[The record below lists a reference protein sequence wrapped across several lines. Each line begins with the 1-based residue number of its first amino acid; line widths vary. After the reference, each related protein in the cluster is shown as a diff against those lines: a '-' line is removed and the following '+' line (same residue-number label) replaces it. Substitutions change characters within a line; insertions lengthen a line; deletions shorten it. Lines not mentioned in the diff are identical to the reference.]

1 MQRLKSGDIVSNG
14 CPLCKTK
21 ALSSEKIANP
31 CPFFAPRLSLQVS
44 EQNRELLPMPAVRPM
59 RLRPLLNLSLML
71 SLSASPLFVPLS
83 YAEDSA
89 ARRSYQVPAGSLSAA
104 LTRFAGLAGVN
115 LSVDPALVSGR
126 SSTGLSGEYGVEE
139 GFAQLLTGSGLQL
152 QPMGARAYRLMPVP
166 ESGSLQLAPT
176 SILGTTDLTD
186 GDTYAGGQV
195 ARRGSQG
202 LLGSRDF
209 METPFS
215 MTTYTAEA
223 VKNQQARTLGDLIAS
238 DPSVRATN
246 PAGGR
251 YEQFTIRGFSL
262 FNSDVA
268 YNGLYG
274 VLPTYTIDMEM
285 AERVDI
291 IKGPSQLINGIS
303 PRGSVGGGINV
314 VPKRAT
320 DKDITSLT
328 GTWASG
334 SQAGGA
340 VDVGRRFGEDNKF
353 GIRFNGVKQS
363 GDTEWDHQSVDR
375 EMAVL
380 GLDFR
385 GERLR
390 LSTDIGHTERD
401 TDAPQERVQ
410 VGANARVPSAND
422 VRRNY
427 AQPWSKARTDDTFG
441 TVNGEFDLSDSVML
455 YGGVGARKSNH
466 DFLRHAVSVTN
477 NAGDFSVLPR
487 DFTRDE
493 NVRTATAG
501 VRSWLHTGPVSHE
514 INLAASYFYMDFENG
529 GARYAAAPSNL
540 YNPVETPTPSRP
552 TRLDSKVYTENRFS
566 GVALSDT
573 LGFFDER
580 LLLTLGA
587 RWQRVKVD
595 DWTDNVK
602 GTTAYDEEKVS
613 PSGGI
618 LFKATDKLSLYA
630 NYMEGLSQGK
640 IAPSTSINE
649 DEIFPP
655 FVSRQVEVG
664 AKYDAGAFA
673 VTAAVFRIKQPA
685 YETNAT
691 TRVFGPN
698 GKRQNDGV
706 ELSVFGEPLKGVR
719 LLGGVMY
726 IDSELTHT
734 TNGTFDGN
742 RAPATPKYNVNLGA
756 EWDVPTVEGLTLTS
770 RGIYSS
776 SQYLDQ
782 SNVKEIDAW
791 TRLDVGA
798 RYAFKVDDKH
808 ITLRANVENVA
819 DKRYWSS
826 AGASDDSEP
835 GLTLSTPRTYLLS
848 ATVDF

>member
-1 MQRLKSGDIVSNG
+1 MSSVS
-14 CPLCKTK
+14 PH
-21 ALSSEKIANP
+21 
-31 CPFFAPRLSLQVS
+31 
-44 EQNRELLPMPAVRPM
+44 
-59 RLRPLLNLSLML
+59 RLRPLLHFSLL
-71 SLSASPLFVPLS
+71 LTLNSSPLFIS
-83 YAEDSA
+83 TSWADTA
-89 ARRSYQVPAGSLSAA
+89 NRRAYGVPAGTLSAA
-104 LTRFAGLAGVN
+104 LTRFAGQAGVN
-115 LSVDPALVSGR
+115 LSVDPALVNGR
-126 SSTGLSGEYGVEE
+126 NSAGLSGDFAVEE
-139 GFAQLLTGSGLQL
+139 GFTRLLHGTGLQL
-152 QPMGARAYRLMPVP
+152 VSVGDQAYTLIPAVQ
-166 ESGSLQLAPT
+166 SKSLQLAPT
-176 SILGTTDLTD
+176 SIVGDVGSTD
-186 GDTYAGGQV
+186 GQEYAGGQV
-195 ARRGSQG
+195 ARKGSQG
-202 LLGSRDF
+202 MLGSRDF

-215 MTTYTAEA
+215 MTTYTQEA

-238 DPSVRATN
+238 DPSVRSTN

-251 YEQFTIRGFSL
+251 YEQFTIRGLSL
-262 FNSDVA
+262 FNSDVS

-274 VLPTYTIDMEM
+274 ILPTYTIDMEM

-291 IKGPSQLINGIS
+291 LKGPSQMINGIS

-320 DKDITSLT
+320 DKPITEFT
-328 GTWASG
+328 TRYASKG
-334 SQAGGA
+334 QVGGA
-340 VDVGRRFGEDNKF
+340 VDVARRFGEDDRF

-410 VGANARVPSAND
+410 VGANAKVPNASD
-422 VRRNY
+422 VRDNY
-427 AQPWSKARTDDTFG
+427 AQAWSKARTRDTFG
-441 TVNGEFDLSDSVML
+441 AVNAEYDVNDSVML

-466 DFLRHAVSVTN
+466 EFLRHAVSVTN
-477 NAGDFSVLPR
+477 NAGDFSVQPR

-493 NVRTATAG
+493 NVRTANAG
-501 VRSWLHTGPVSHE
+501 VRNWFHTGPVSHE
-514 INLAASYFYMDFENG
+514 VNLAASYFYMDFENG
-529 GARYAAAPSNL
+529 GARYASSPSNL
-540 YNPVETPTPSRP
+540 YDPVETPTPVNP
-552 TRLDSKVYTENRFS
+552 TRSDAKVYTENRFS
-566 GVALSDT
+566 GLALTDT
-573 LGFFDER
+573 LGFFDDR

-602 GTTAYDEEKVS
+602 GDTAYDEERVS

-618 LFKATDKLSLYA
+618 LYKVTDDFSVYA

-664 AKYDAGAFA
+664 AKYDLGSYSF
-673 VTAAVFRIKQPA
+673 TASVFRIKQPA

-691 TRVFGPN
+691 SRVFGPN

-706 ELSVFGEPLKGVR
+706 ELTMFGEPLKGFR

-734 TNGTFDGN
+734 VNGQFDGN
-742 RAPATPKYNVNLGA
+742 RAPATPEYNVNLSA
-756 EWDVPTVEGLTLTS
+756 EWDVPQVKGLTLTG
-770 RGIYSS
+770 RGIYTS

-782 SNVKEIDAW
+782 ANNKSIDSSE
-791 TRLDVGA
+791 RFDVGA
-798 RYAFKVDDKH
+798 RYAFKVDQKD
-808 ITLRANVENVA
+808 ITLRANVENVM
-819 DKRYWSS
+819 DKRYWAS

-835 GLTLSTPRTYLLS
+835 GLTLATPRTYLLS
-848 ATVDF
+848 ATIGF

>member
-1 MQRLKSGDIVSNG
+1 MSAVS
-14 CPLCKTK
+14 
-21 ALSSEKIANP
+21 SY
-31 CPFFAPRLSLQVS
+31 
-44 EQNRELLPMPAVRPM
+44 
-59 RLRPLLNLSLML
+59 RLRPLLHFSLLLTLS
-71 SLSASPLFVPLS
+71 SSPLFIS
-83 YAEDSA
+83 TSWAETSG
-89 ARRSYQVPAGSLSAA
+89 RRAYEVPAGSLSAA
-104 LTRFAGLAGVN
+104 LTRFAGQAGVN
-115 LSVDPALVSGR
+115 LSVDPALVNGR
-126 SSTGLSGEYGVEE
+126 NSSGLSGEFAVEE
-139 GFAQLLTGSGLQL
+139 GFARLLQGSGLQL
-152 QPMGARAYRLMPVP
+152 MPVGEQAYTLIPAP
-166 ESGSLQLAPT
+166 ESASAGLQLAPT
-176 SILGTTDLTD
+176 SIVGDSGATD
-186 GDTYAGGQV
+186 GQEYAGGQV
-195 ARRGSQG
+195 ARKGSQG
-202 LLGSRDF
+202 MLGSRDF

-215 MTTYTAEA
+215 MTTYTKDA

-262 FNSDVA
+262 FNSDVS

-274 VLPTYTIDMEM
+274 ILPTYTIDMEM

-291 IKGPSQLINGIS
+291 LKGPSQLINGIS

-320 DKDITSLT
+320 DKPITELT
-328 GTWASG
+328 TSYASKG
-334 SQAGGA
+334 QVGAA
-340 VDVGRRFGEDNKF
+340 VDVARRFGEDDKF

-375 EMAVL
+375 DMAVL

-385 GERLR
+385 GDRLR

-410 VGANARVPSAND
+410 VGANAKVPNAND
-422 VRRNY
+422 VRDNY
-427 AQPWSKARTDDTFG
+427 AQSWSKARTKDTFG
-441 TVNGEFDLSDSVML
+441 AVNAEYDLSDSVML

-477 NAGDFSVLPR
+477 DAGDFSVQPR

-501 VRSWLHTGPVSHE
+501 ARSWFNTGPVSHE
-514 INLAASYFYMDFENG
+514 VNLAASYFYMDFENG

-540 YNPVETPTPSRP
+540 YNPVDTPTPSNP
-552 TRLDSKVYTENRFS
+552 TRADSKVYTENRFS
-566 GVALSDT
+566 GVALTDT
-573 LGFFDER
+573 LGFFEDR

-595 DWTDNVK
+595 DWTDDVK
-602 GTTAYDEEKVS
+602 GDTAYDEEKVS

-618 LFKATDKLSLYA
+618 LYKVTDDFSVYA

-640 IAPSTSINE
+640 IAPSTSVNE
-649 DEIFPP
+649 DQIFPP

-664 AKYDAGAFA
+664 AKYDLGSFAF
-673 VTAAVFRIKQPA
+673 TASVFRIKQPA
-685 YETNAT
+685 YETNT
-691 TRVFGPN
+691 TSRVFGPN
-698 GKRQNDGV
+698 GKRRNDGV
-706 ELSVFGEPLKGVR
+706 ELTMFGEPMEGFR

-726 IDSELTHT
+726 IDSELTNT
-734 TNGTFDGN
+734 VNGTFDGN

-756 EWDVPTVEGLTLTS
+756 EWDVPGVNGLTLTG
-770 RGIYSS
+770 RGIYTG

-782 SNVKEIDAW
+782 ANSKSIDSSE
-791 TRLDVGA
+791 RFDVGA
-798 RYAFKVDDKH
+798 RYAFKVDQKD
-808 ITLRANVENVA
+808 ITLRANVENVMN
-819 DKRYWSS
+819 KYYWSS

-848 ATVDF
+848 ATIGF

>member
-1 MQRLKSGDIVSNG
+1 
-14 CPLCKTK
+14 
-21 ALSSEKIANP
+21 
-31 CPFFAPRLSLQVS
+31 
-44 EQNRELLPMPAVRPM
+44 MPVV
-59 RLRPLLNLSLML
+59 RPLLNLSLLL
-71 SLSASPLFVPLS
+71 SLSAGPLFATVS
-83 YAEDSA
+83 YADD

-126 SSTGLSGEYGVEE
+126 SSSGLAGEYGVEE
-139 GFAQLLTGSGLQL
+139 GFARLLQGSGLQL
-152 QPMGARAYRLMPVP
+152 QAMGEHAYRLIPAP
-166 ESGSLQLAPT
+166 DGSTLELAPT
-176 SILGTTDLTD
+176 SILGTTGLYD

-195 ARRGSQG
+195 ARRGAQG
-202 LLGSRDF
+202 TLGTRDF

-215 MTTYTAEA
+215 ITTYTADA
-223 VKNQQARTLGDLIAS
+223 VKNQQARTLGELIAS

-262 FNSDVA
+262 FNSDVS

-285 AERVDI
+285 ADRVDI
-291 IKGPSQLINGIS
+291 FKGPTQLINGIS

-320 DKDITSLT
+320 DKDITSFT
-328 GTWASG
+328 GTWASE

-340 VDVGRRFGEDNKF
+340 VDVGRRFGEDNQF
-353 GIRFNGVKQS
+353 GIRFNGVKQA
-363 GDTEWDHQSVDR
+363 GNTAWDHQSVDR

-410 VGANARVPSAND
+410 VAAAAPVPKASD

-427 AQPWSKARTDDTFG
+427 AQGWSKARTNDTFG
-441 TVNGEFDLSDSVML
+441 TFNGEYDLSDNVML
-455 YGGVGARKSNH
+455 YGGVGARKSSH

-477 NAGDFSVLPR
+477 AAGDFKVQPR

-493 NVRTATAG
+493 NVRTYTAG
-501 VRSWLHTGPVSHE
+501 VRNWFHTGPVSHE
-514 INLAASYFYMDFENG
+514 VNLAASYFYMDFTNG
-529 GARYAAAPSNL
+529 GARYGESSSNL
-540 YNPVETPTPSRP
+540 YNPVQTSAPSIA
-552 TRLDSKVYTENRFS
+552 TRQDAKVYTENKFS

-573 LGFFDER
+573 LGFFDDR

-595 DWTDNVK
+595 DWSNGIK
-602 GTTAYDEEKVS
+602 GKTAYDEEKLS
-613 PSGGI
+613 PSGGL
-618 LFKATDKLSLYA
+618 LFKATDRLSLYA

-640 IAPSTSINE
+640 IAPTTSSNS

-655 FVSRQVEVG
+655 FISRQVEVG

-691 TRVFGPN
+691 TKLFGPN
-698 GKRQNDGV
+698 GKRENAGA

-726 IDSELTHT
+726 IDSKLKDT
-734 TNGTFDGN
+734 TNGTWDGN

-756 EWDVPTVEGLTLTS
+756 EWDVPGLEGVTLTS
-770 RGIYSS
+770 RGIHSS

-791 TRLDVGA
+791 NRIDVGA

-808 ITLRANVENVA
+808 VTLRANVENVA

-835 GLTLSTPRTYLLS
+835 GLTLATPRTYLLS

>member
-1 MQRLKSGDIVSNG
+1 
-14 CPLCKTK
+14 
-21 ALSSEKIANP
+21 
-31 CPFFAPRLSLQVS
+31 
-44 EQNRELLPMPAVRPM
+44 MPAVLPFRLRPVSPG
-59 RLRPLLNLSLML
+59 LRPLLHLGFMLTLS
-71 SLSASPLFVPLS
+71 SSPLFIQAS
-83 YAEDSA
+83 WADAA
-89 ARRSYQVPAGSLSAA
+89 ARRSYQVPAGPLSAA

-115 LSVDPALVSGR
+115 LSVDPQLVSGR
-126 SSTGLSGEYGVEE
+126 NSSGLSGEYGVEE
-139 GFAQLLTGSGLQL
+139 GFARLLQGSGLQL
-152 QPMGARAYRLMPVP
+152 QPVGEQAYILTPAP
-166 ESGSLQLAPT
+166 QGGSLQLAPT
-176 SILGTTDLTD
+176 SILGAGGATDSD
-186 GDTYAGGQV
+186 VFAGGQV

-202 LLGSRDF
+202 LLGSKDF

-215 MTTYTAEA
+215 MTTYTSEV

-285 AERVDI
+285 ADRVDI
-291 IKGPSQLINGIS
+291 LKGPTQLINGIS

-320 DKDITSLT
+320 DKPITELT
-328 GTWASG
+328 GSYASD
-334 SQAGGA
+334 SQVGGA

-353 GIRFNGVKQS
+353 GVRLNAVKQS
-363 GDTEWDHQSVDR
+363 GDTRWDHQSVDR

-410 VGANARVPSAND
+410 IGANAKVPDADD
-422 VRRNY
+422 VRHNY
-427 AQPWSKARTDDTFG
+427 AQSWSKARTKDTFG
-441 TVNGEFDLSDSVML
+441 TVNAEYDVNDSIML

-466 DFLRHAVSVTN
+466 DFLRHAVSITN
-477 NAGDFSVLPR
+477 DAGDFSVQPR

-493 NVRTATAG
+493 NVRTTTAG
-501 VRSWLHTGPVSHE
+501 VRSWFHTGPVSHE
-514 INLAASYFYMDFENG
+514 VNLAASYFYMDFENG
-529 GARYAAAPSNL
+529 GARYAASPSNL
-540 YNPVETPTPSRP
+540 YNPRPTPTPSRP
-552 TRLDSKVYTENRFS
+552 TRLDPKVYTENRFS

-573 LGFFDER
+573 LGFFDDR

-595 DWTDNVK
+595 DWSDGVK
-602 GTTAYDEEKVS
+602 GDTAYDEEKVS
-613 PSGGI
+613 PSGGL
-618 LFKATDKLSLYA
+618 LFKATDQLSLYV

-655 FVSRQVEVG
+655 FISRQVEAG

-673 VTAAVFRIKQPA
+673 LTAAVFRIKQPA

-706 ELSVFGEPLKGVR
+706 ELSVFGEPLKGFR

-726 IDSELTHT
+726 IDSELKDT

-756 EWDVPTVEGLTLTS
+756 EWDVPKVQGLTLTA

-782 SNVKEIDAW
+782 ANSKEIDSW
-791 TRLDVGA
+791 ERFDLGA
-798 RYAFKVDDKH
+798 RYAFKLDDKD
-808 ITLRANVENVA
+808 ITLRANVENVL

-835 GLTLSTPRTYLLS
+835 GLTLATPRTLLLS
-848 ATVDF
+848 ATVGF

>member
-1 MQRLKSGDIVSNG
+1 MSAVA
-14 CPLCKTK
+14 PLRFRP
-21 ALSSEKIANP
+21 ALAGW
-31 CPFFAPRLSLQVS
+31 
-44 EQNRELLPMPAVRPM
+44 
-59 RLRPLLNLSLML
+59 RPLLNLSLML
-71 SLSASPLFVPLS
+71 SLSTSPFFISSSL
-83 YAEDSA
+83 AEEA
-89 ARRSYQVPAGSLSAA
+89 ARRSYQVPAGNLGTA

-126 SSTGLSGEYGVEE
+126 DSAGLSGEFGVEE
-139 GFAQLLTGSGLQL
+139 GFARLLRGSGLQL
-152 QPMGARAYRLMPVP
+152 QAVGEQAYILTPAP
-166 ESGSLQLAPT
+166 EGGSLQLAPT
-176 SILGTTDLTD
+176 SILGATASEDSPA
-186 GDTYAGGQV
+186 YAGGQV

-215 MTTYTAEA
+215 MTTYTSAA

-291 IKGPSQLINGIS
+291 LKGPSQLINGIS

-320 DKDITSLT
+320 DRPITSFT
-328 GTWASG
+328 GNYASNN
-334 SQAGGA
+334 QLGGA
-340 VDVGRRFGEDNKF
+340 VDVGRRFGEDNQF
-353 GIRFNGVKQS
+353 GIRFNGVKQA

-410 VGANARVPSAND
+410 IGANAQVPHASD
-422 VRRNY
+422 VRHNY
-427 AQPWSKARTDDTFG
+427 AQAWSKARTVDTFG
-441 TVNGEFDLSDSVML
+441 TVNAEYDVNDSVML

-477 NAGDFSVLPR
+477 DAGDFTVSPR

-493 NVRTATAG
+493 NVQTANAG
-501 VRSWLHTGPVSHE
+501 VRNWFHTGPVSHE
-514 INLAASYFYMDFENG
+514 VNLAASYFYMDFTNG
-529 GARYAAAPSNL
+529 GARYANGRSNLYDPVETSAPSN
-540 YNPVETPTPSRP
+540 P
-552 TRLDSKVYTENRFS
+552 TRQDPKVYTENHFS
-566 GVALSDT
+566 GLALSDT
-573 LGFFDER
+573 LGLFDDR

-587 RWQRVKVD
+587 RWQRVEVD
-595 DWTDNVK
+595 DWSDGVK
-602 GTTAYDEEKVS
+602 GPTAYDEEKVS

-618 LFKATDKLSLYA
+618 LFKATDRLSLYA

-640 IAPSTSINE
+640 IAPSTSVNE

-664 AKYDAGAFA
+664 AKYDAGALA

-685 YETNAT
+685 YATDAT

-698 GKRQNDGV
+698 GKRENTGV
-706 ELSVFGEPLKGVR
+706 ELNVFGEPVKGTR

-726 IDSELTHT
+726 IDSKLTNT
-734 TNGTFDGN
+734 TGGTFDGN
-742 RAPATPKYNVNLGA
+742 RAPATPEYNVNLGA
-756 EWDVPTVEGLTLTS
+756 EWDVPTIQGLTLTT

-782 SNVKEIDAW
+782 SNTKQIDSW
-791 TRLDVGA
+791 ERFDVGA
-798 RYAFKVDDKH
+798 RYGFKVDEKN
-808 ITLRANVENVA
+808 ITLRANIENVA

>member
-1 MQRLKSGDIVSNG
+1 MSAVS
-14 CPLCKTK
+14 PH
-21 ALSSEKIANP
+21 
-31 CPFFAPRLSLQVS
+31 
-44 EQNRELLPMPAVRPM
+44 
-59 RLRPLLNLSLML
+59 RLRPLLHFGFLLTLS
-71 SLSASPLFVPLS
+71 SSPMFIS
-83 YAEDSA
+83 TSWADTTQ
-89 ARRSYQVPAGSLSAA
+89 RRSYEVPAGSLGAA
-104 LTRFAGLAGVN
+104 LTRFAGLAGIN

-126 SSTGLSGEYGVEE
+126 SSAGLSGQYGVEE
-139 GFAQLLTGSGLQL
+139 GFTRLLQGSGLQL
-152 QPMGARAYRLMPVP
+152 LPVGEQAYTLTPVP
-166 ESGSLQLAPT
+166 DGSSLQLAPT
-176 SILGTTDLTD
+176 SIIGANDSTD
-186 GDTYAGGQV
+186 GQAYAGGQV
-195 ARRGSQG
+195 ARKGSQG
-202 LLGSRDF
+202 LLGARDF

-215 MTTYTAEA
+215 MTTYTSEA

-262 FNSDVA
+262 FNSDVS

-274 VLPTYTIDMEM
+274 ILPTYTIDMEM

-291 IKGPSQLINGIS
+291 LKGPSQLINGIS

-320 DKDITSLT
+320 DKPITEFTSSY
-328 GTWASG
+328 ASNN
-334 SQAGGA
+334 QVGGA
-340 VDVGRRFGEDNKF
+340 VDIGRRFGDEDKF

-375 EMAVL
+375 QMAVL

-390 LSTDIGHTERD
+390 LSTDVGHTERD

-410 VGANARVPSAND
+410 IGANAKVPNAND
-422 VRRNY
+422 VRDNY
-427 AQPWSKARTDDTFG
+427 AEGWSRARTKDTFG
-441 TVNGEFDLSDSVML
+441 AINGEYDVSDSVMV

-466 DFLRHAVSVTN
+466 DFLRHAVPVTN
-477 NAGDFSVLPR
+477 DKGDFSVQPR

-493 NVRTATAG
+493 NVRTGTAG
-501 VRSWLHTGPVSHE
+501 VRNWFHTGPVSHE
-514 INLAASYFYMDFENG
+514 VNLAASYFYMDFENG
-529 GARYAAAPSNL
+529 GARYAAANSNL
-540 YNPVETPTPSRP
+540 FNPVQTPTPSRP
-552 TRLDSKVYTENRFS
+552 TRYDSKVYTENRFS

-573 LGFFDER
+573 LGFFDDR
-580 LLLTLGA
+580 VLLTLGA

-595 DWTDNVK
+595 DWTDGVK
-602 GTTAYDEEKVS
+602 GDTAYDEDKVS
-613 PSGGI
+613 PSGGL
-618 LFKATDKLSLYA
+618 LFKATDKLSLYV

-655 FVSRQVEVG
+655 FISRQVEAG
-664 AKYDAGAFA
+664 AKYDLGAFA
-673 VTAAVFRIKQPA
+673 LTASVFRIKQPA

-691 TRVFGPN
+691 SRTFGPN
-698 GKRQNDGV
+698 GKRQNNGA
-706 ELSVFGEPLKGVR
+706 ELSVFGEPLKGFR

-726 IDSELTHT
+726 IDSELTNT

-756 EWDVPTVEGLTLTS
+756 EYDVPPIKGLTLTG

-776 SQYLDQ
+776 AQYLDQ
-782 SNVKEIDAW
+782 ANSKEIDAW
-791 TRLDVGA
+791 ERFDVGA
-798 RYAFKVDDKH
+798 RYAFKVDDKA
-808 ITLRANVENVA
+808 ITLRANIENVL

-835 GLTLSTPRTYLLS
+835 GLTLATPRTYILS
-848 ATVDF
+848 ATIGF

>member
-1 MQRLKSGDIVSNG
+1 MPV
-14 CPLCKTK
+14 
-21 ALSSEKIANP
+21 
-31 CPFFAPRLSLQVS
+31 V
-44 EQNRELLPMPAVRPM
+44 LPY
-59 RLRPLLNLSLML
+59 RLRPVSPGLLQLGLILTLS
-71 SLSASPLFVPLS
+71 SSPLFIQASL
-83 YAEDSA
+83 ADDA
-89 ARRSYQVPAGSLSAA
+89 ARRSYQVPAGPLSAA

-115 LSVDPALVSGR
+115 LSVDPQLVSGR
-126 SSTGLSGEYGVEE
+126 NSGGLSGEYGVEE
-139 GFAQLLTGSGLQL
+139 GFARLLQGSGLQL
-152 QPMGARAYRLMPVP
+152 QPVGDQAYILTLAPQG
-166 ESGSLQLAPT
+166 GSLQLAPT
-176 SILGTTDLTD
+176 SILGASGATDSD
-186 GDTYAGGQV
+186 VFAGGQV

-202 LLGSRDF
+202 LLGSKDF

-215 MTTYTAEA
+215 MTTYTSEV

-285 AERVDI
+285 ADRVDI
-291 IKGPSQLINGIS
+291 LKGPTQLINGIS

-320 DKDITSLT
+320 DKPITELT
-328 GTWASG
+328 GSYASD
-334 SQAGGA
+334 SQVGGA
-340 VDVGRRFGEDNKF
+340 VDIGRRFGEDNKF
-353 GIRFNGVKQS
+353 GVRLNAVKQS
-363 GDTEWDHQSVDR
+363 GDTKWDHQSVDR

-410 VGANARVPSAND
+410 IGANAKVPDADD
-422 VRRNY
+422 VRHNY
-427 AQPWSKARTDDTFG
+427 AQSWSKARTKDTFG
-441 TVNGEFDLSDSVML
+441 TVNAEYDVNDSIML

-466 DFLRHAVSVTN
+466 DFLRHAVSITN
-477 NAGDFSVLPR
+477 DAGDFSVQPR

-493 NVRTATAG
+493 NVRTTTAG
-501 VRSWLHTGPVSHE
+501 VRSWFHTGPVSHE
-514 INLAASYFYMDFENG
+514 VNLAASYFYMDFENG
-529 GARYAAAPSNL
+529 GARYAASPSNL
-540 YNPVETPTPSRP
+540 YNPRPTPTPSRP
-552 TRLDSKVYTENRFS
+552 TRFDPKVYTENRFS

-573 LGFFDER
+573 LGFFDDR

-595 DWTDNVK
+595 DWSDGIK
-602 GTTAYDEEKVS
+602 GDTAYDEEKVS
-613 PSGGI
+613 PSGGL
-618 LFKATDKLSLYA
+618 LFKATDQLSLYV

-655 FVSRQVEVG
+655 FISRQVEAG

-673 VTAAVFRIKQPA
+673 LTAAVFRIKQPA

-706 ELSVFGEPLKGVR
+706 ELSVFGEPLKGFR

-726 IDSELTHT
+726 IDSELKDT
-734 TNGTFDGN
+734 TSGTFDGN

-756 EWDVPTVEGLTLTS
+756 EWDVPKVQGLTLTA

-782 SNVKEIDAW
+782 ANSKEIDSW
-791 TRLDVGA
+791 ERFDLGA
-798 RYAFKVDDKH
+798 RYAFKLDDKD
-808 ITLRANVENVA
+808 ITLRANVENVL

-835 GLTLSTPRTYLLS
+835 GLTLATPRTLLLS
-848 ATVDF
+848 ATVGF

>member
-1 MQRLKSGDIVSNG
+1 
-14 CPLCKTK
+14 
-21 ALSSEKIANP
+21 
-31 CPFFAPRLSLQVS
+31 
-44 EQNRELLPMPAVRPM
+44 MPAVLPFRLRPVSPG
-59 RLRPLLNLSLML
+59 LRPLLHLGLML
-71 SLSASPLFVPLS
+71 TLSSSPLLIQAS
-83 YAEDSA
+83 WAADA
-89 ARRSYQVPAGSLSAA
+89 ARRSYQVPAGPLSAA

-115 LSVDPALVSGR
+115 LSVDPQLVSGR
-126 SSTGLSGEYGVEE
+126 NSSGLSGEYGVEE
-139 GFAQLLTGSGLQL
+139 GFARLLQGSGLQL
-152 QPMGARAYRLMPVP
+152 QPVGEQAYILTPAP
-166 ESGSLQLAPT
+166 QGSSLQLAPT
-176 SILGTTDLTD
+176 SILGASGATDSD
-186 GDTYAGGQV
+186 VFAGGQV

-202 LLGSRDF
+202 LLGSKDF

-215 MTTYTAEA
+215 MTTYTSEA

-285 AERVDI
+285 ADRVDI
-291 IKGPSQLINGIS
+291 LKGPTQLINGIS

-320 DKDITSLT
+320 DKPITEFT
-328 GTWASG
+328 GSYASD
-334 SQAGGA
+334 SQVGGA
-340 VDVGRRFGEDNKF
+340 VDIGRRFGEDNKF
-353 GIRFNGVKQS
+353 GVRLNAVKQS
-363 GDTEWDHQSVDR
+363 GDTKWDHQSVDR

-410 VGANARVPSAND
+410 IGANAKVPDADD
-422 VRRNY
+422 VRHNY
-427 AQPWSKARTDDTFG
+427 AQSWSKARTKDTFG
-441 TVNGEFDLSDSVML
+441 TVNAEYDVNDSIML

-466 DFLRHAVSVTN
+466 DFLRHAVSITN
-477 NAGDFSVLPR
+477 DAGDFSVQPR

-493 NVRTATAG
+493 NVRTTTAG
-501 VRSWLHTGPVSHE
+501 VRSWFHTGPVSHE
-514 INLAASYFYMDFENG
+514 VNLAASYFYMDFENG
-529 GARYAAAPSNL
+529 GARYAASPSNL
-540 YNPVETPTPSRP
+540 YNPRPTPTPSRP
-552 TRLDSKVYTENRFS
+552 TRFDPKVYTENRFS

-573 LGFFDER
+573 LGFFDDR

-595 DWTDNVK
+595 DWSDGVK
-602 GTTAYDEEKVS
+602 GDTAYDEEKVS
-613 PSGGI
+613 PSGGL
-618 LFKATDKLSLYA
+618 LFKATDQLSLYV

-655 FVSRQVEVG
+655 FISRQVEAG

-673 VTAAVFRIKQPA
+673 LTAAVFRIKQPA

-706 ELSVFGEPLKGVR
+706 ELSVFGEPLKGFR

-726 IDSELTHT
+726 IDSELKDT

-756 EWDVPTVEGLTLTS
+756 EWDVPKVQGLTLTA

-782 SNVKEIDAW
+782 ANSKEIDSW
-791 TRLDVGA
+791 ERFDLGA
-798 RYAFKVDDKH
+798 RYAFKLDDKD
-808 ITLRANVENVA
+808 ITLRANVENVL

-835 GLTLSTPRTYLLS
+835 GLTLATPRTLLLS
-848 ATVDF
+848 ATLGF

>member
-1 MQRLKSGDIVSNG
+1 MSAVS
-14 CPLCKTK
+14 
-21 ALSSEKIANP
+21 SY
-31 CPFFAPRLSLQVS
+31 
-44 EQNRELLPMPAVRPM
+44 
-59 RLRPLLNLSLML
+59 RLRPLLHFSLLLTLS
-71 SLSASPLFVPLS
+71 SSPLFIS
-83 YAEDSA
+83 TSWAETSG
-89 ARRSYQVPAGSLSAA
+89 RRAYEVPAGSLSAA
-104 LTRFAGLAGVN
+104 LTRFAGQAGVN
-115 LSVDPALVSGR
+115 LSVDPALVNGR
-126 SSTGLSGEYGVEE
+126 NSSGLSGEFAVEE
-139 GFAQLLTGSGLQL
+139 GFARLLQGSGLQL
-152 QPMGARAYRLMPVP
+152 MPVGEQAYTLIPAP
-166 ESGSLQLAPT
+166 ESASAGLQLAPT
-176 SILGTTDLTD
+176 SIVGDSGVTD
-186 GDTYAGGQV
+186 GQDYAGGQV
-195 ARRGSQG
+195 ARKGSQG
-202 LLGSRDF
+202 MLGSRDF

-215 MTTYTAEA
+215 MTTYTKDA

-262 FNSDVA
+262 FNSDVS

-274 VLPTYTIDMEM
+274 ILPTYTIDMEM

-291 IKGPSQLINGIS
+291 LKGPSQLINGIS

-320 DKDITSLT
+320 DKPITELT
-328 GTWASG
+328 TSYASKG
-334 SQAGGA
+334 QVGAA
-340 VDVGRRFGEDNKF
+340 VDVARRFGEDDKF
-353 GIRFNGVKQS
+353 GVRFNGVKQS

-375 EMAVL
+375 DMAVL

-385 GERLR
+385 GDRLR

-410 VGANARVPSAND
+410 VGANAKVPNAND
-422 VRRNY
+422 VRDNY
-427 AQPWSKARTDDTFG
+427 AQSWSKARTKDTFG
-441 TVNGEFDLSDSVML
+441 AVNAEYDLSDSVML

-477 NAGDFSVLPR
+477 DAGDFSVQPR

-501 VRSWLHTGPVSHE
+501 ARSWFNTGPVSHE
-514 INLAASYFYMDFENG
+514 VNLAASYFYMDFENG

-540 YNPVETPTPSRP
+540 YNPVDTPTPSNP
-552 TRLDSKVYTENRFS
+552 TRADSKVYTENRFS
-566 GVALSDT
+566 GVALTDT
-573 LGFFDER
+573 LGFFEDR

-595 DWTDNVK
+595 DWTDDVK
-602 GTTAYDEEKVS
+602 GDTAYDEEKVS

-618 LFKATDKLSLYA
+618 LYKVTDDFSVYA

-640 IAPSTSINE
+640 IAPSTSVNE
-649 DEIFPP
+649 DQIFPP

-664 AKYDAGAFA
+664 AKYDLGSFAF
-673 VTAAVFRIKQPA
+673 TASVFRIKQPA
-685 YETNAT
+685 YETNT
-691 TRVFGPN
+691 SSRVFGPN
-698 GKRQNDGV
+698 GKRRNDGV
-706 ELSVFGEPLKGVR
+706 ELTMFGEPMKGFR

-726 IDSELTHT
+726 IDSELTNT
-734 TNGTFDGN
+734 VNGTFDGN

-756 EWDVPTVEGLTLTS
+756 EWDVPGVNGLTLTG
-770 RGIYSS
+770 RGIYTG

-782 SNVKEIDAW
+782 ANSKSIDSSE
-791 TRLDVGA
+791 RFDVGA
-798 RYAFKVDDKH
+798 RYAFKVDQKD
-808 ITLRANVENVA
+808 ITLRANVENVMN
-819 DKRYWSS
+819 KYYWSS

-848 ATVDF
+848 ATIGF

>member
-1 MQRLKSGDIVSNG
+1 
-14 CPLCKTK
+14 
-21 ALSSEKIANP
+21 
-31 CPFFAPRLSLQVS
+31 
-44 EQNRELLPMPAVRPM
+44 MPVV
-59 RLRPLLNLSLML
+59 RPLLKLSLLL
-71 SLSASPLFVPLS
+71 SLSASPLFATVS
-83 YAEDSA
+83 YADD

-126 SSTGLSGEYGVEE
+126 SSSGLAGEYGVEE
-139 GFAQLLTGSGLQL
+139 GFARLLQGSGLQL
-152 QPMGARAYRLMPVP
+152 QAMGEHAYMLIPAP
-166 ESGSLQLAPT
+166 DGSTLELAPT
-176 SILGTTDLTD
+176 SILGTTGLYD

-195 ARRGSQG
+195 ARRGAQG
-202 LLGSRDF
+202 MLGTRDF

-215 MTTYTAEA
+215 ITTYTADA
-223 VKNQQARTLGDLIAS
+223 VKNQQARTLGELIAS

-262 FNSDVA
+262 FNSDVS

-285 AERVDI
+285 ADRVDI
-291 IKGPSQLINGIS
+291 FKGPTQLINGIS

-320 DKDITSLT
+320 DKDITSFT
-328 GTWASG
+328 GTWASE

-353 GIRFNGVKQS
+353 GIRFNGVKQA
-363 GDTEWDHQSVDR
+363 GNTAWDHQSVDR

-390 LSTDIGHTERD
+390 LSTDIGHTERN

-410 VGANARVPSAND
+410 VAAAAPVPKASD

-427 AQPWSKARTDDTFG
+427 AQAWSKARTNDTFG
-441 TVNGEFDLSDSVML
+441 TFNGEYDLSDNVML
-455 YGGVGARKSNH
+455 YGGVGVRKSNH
-466 DFLRHAVSVTN
+466 DFLRHAVSVSN
-477 NAGDFSVLPR
+477 AAGDFRVQPR

-493 NVRTATAG
+493 NVRTYTAG
-501 VRSWLHTGPVSHE
+501 VRNWFHTGPVSHE
-514 INLAASYFYMDFENG
+514 VNLAASYFDMDFTNG
-529 GARYAAAPSNL
+529 GARYGESSSNL
-540 YNPVETPTPSRP
+540 YNPVQTPTPSVA
-552 TRLDSKVYTENRFS
+552 TRQDAKVYTENKFS
-566 GVALSDT
+566 AVALSDT
-573 LGFFDER
+573 LGFFDDR

-595 DWTDNVK
+595 DWSNGIK
-602 GTTAYDEEKVS
+602 GKTAYDEEKLS
-613 PSGGI
+613 PSGGL
-618 LFKATDKLSLYA
+618 LFKATDRLSLYA

-640 IAPSTSINE
+640 IAPTTSSNS

-655 FVSRQVEVG
+655 FISRQVEVG

-691 TRVFGPN
+691 TRLFGPN
-698 GKRQNDGV
+698 GKRENAGA

-726 IDSELTHT
+726 IDSKLKDT
-734 TNGTFDGN
+734 TNGTWDGN

-756 EWDVPTVEGLTLTS
+756 EWDVPGLEGVTLTS
-770 RGIYSS
+770 RGIHSS

-782 SNVKEIDAW
+782 SNLKEIDAW
-791 TRLDVGA
+791 NRIDVGA

-808 ITLRANVENVA
+808 VTLRANVENVA

-835 GLTLSTPRTYLLS
+835 GLTLATPRTYLLS

>member
-1 MQRLKSGDIVSNG
+1 
-14 CPLCKTK
+14 
-21 ALSSEKIANP
+21 
-31 CPFFAPRLSLQVS
+31 
-44 EQNRELLPMPAVRPM
+44 MPPASPYH
-59 RLRPLLNLSLML
+59 LRPLLRFSLLLTLST
-71 SLSASPLFVPLS
+71 SPLFISPS
-83 YAEDSA
+83 WAESTD
-89 ARRSYQVPAGSLSAA
+89 RRTYEVPAGSLGAA

-115 LSVDPALVSGR
+115 LSLDPALVSGR
-126 SSTGLSGEYGVEE
+126 NSAGLSGDFAVEE
-139 GFAQLLTGSGLQL
+139 GFSRLLQGSGLQL
-152 QPMGARAYRLMPVP
+152 VSVADHAYTLIPAP
-166 ESGSLQLAPT
+166 EGSSLQLAPT
-176 SILGTTDLTD
+176 SILGASGTTD
-186 GDTYAGGQV
+186 GQAYAGGQV

-209 METPFS
+209 MDTPFS
-215 MTTYTAEA
+215 MTTYTAQT
-223 VKNQQARTLGDLIAS
+223 VKDQQARTLGDLIAS

-251 YEQFTIRGFSL
+251 YEQFTIRGLSL
-262 FNSDVA
+262 FNSDVS

-274 VLPTYTIDMEM
+274 ILPTYTIDMEM
-285 AERVDI
+285 ADRVDI
-291 IKGPSQLINGIS
+291 LKGPSQLINGIS

-320 DKDITSLT
+320 DKDITEFT
-328 GTWASG
+328 GSYASNNQLG
-334 SQAGGA
+334 TA
-340 VDVGRRFGEDNKF
+340 VDVGRRFGDEGKF
-353 GIRFNGVKQS
+353 GVRFNGVKQS

-390 LSTDIGHTERD
+390 LSTDIGHTERN

-410 VGANARVPSAND
+410 IGANAKVPSAND
-422 VRRNY
+422 VHRNY
-427 AQPWSKARTDDTFG
+427 AQPWSQARTEDTFG
-441 TVNGEFDLSDSVML
+441 AVNAEYDVNDSVML

-466 DFLRHAVSVTN
+466 DFLRHGVPITN
-477 NAGDFSVLPR
+477 NAGDFSVQPR

-493 NVRTATAG
+493 NVRTGTAG
-501 VRSWLHTGPVSHE
+501 VRNWFHTGPVSHE

-529 GARYAAAPSNL
+529 GARYAASPSNL
-540 YNPVETPTPSRP
+540 YNPVTSPTPANP
-552 TRLDSKVYTENRFS
+552 TRQDPKVYTENRFS

-573 LGFFDER
+573 LGFFDDR

-595 DWTDNVK
+595 DWSDGVK
-602 GTTAYDEEKVS
+602 GDTAYDEEKVS

-618 LFKATDKLSLYA
+618 LYKVTDQLSVYA

-640 IAPSTSINE
+640 IAPSTSVNE

-655 FVSRQVEVG
+655 FISRQVEVG
-664 AKYDAGAFA
+664 SKYDLGSFA
-673 VTAAVFRIKQPA
+673 LTASVFRIKQPA

-698 GKRQNDGV
+698 GKRENNGV
-706 ELSVFGEPLKGVR
+706 ELTMFGEPLKGVR

-726 IDSELTHT
+726 IDSELTDT
-734 TNGTFDGN
+734 LNGSFDGK
-742 RAPATPKYNVNLGA
+742 RAPATPEYNVNLGA
-756 EWDVPTVEGLTLTS
+756 EWDVPNVNGLTLTG

-782 SNVKEIDAW
+782 ANSKEIDSW
-791 TRLDVGA
+791 ERFDVGA
-798 RYAFKVDDKH
+798 RYAFKVEGKAV
-808 ITLRANVENVA
+808 TLRANVENVLN
-819 DKRYWSS
+819 KQYWSS

-835 GLTLSTPRTYLLS
+835 GLTLSTPRTYLVS
-848 ATVDF
+848 ATIGF

>member
-1 MQRLKSGDIVSNG
+1 
-14 CPLCKTK
+14 
-21 ALSSEKIANP
+21 
-31 CPFFAPRLSLQVS
+31 
-44 EQNRELLPMPAVRPM
+44 MPAVFPS
-59 RLRPLLNLSLML
+59 RLRPLLQLSLML
-71 SLSASPLFVPLS
+71 SLSASPLLMPVS
-83 YAEDSA
+83 WADEA

-126 SSTGLSGEYGVEE
+126 SSNGLSGEYGVEE
-139 GFAQLLTGSGLQL
+139 GFARLLAGSGLQL
-152 QPMGARAYRLMPVP
+152 QPVGEQAYTLMPAP
-166 ESGSLQLAPT
+166 EGSSLQLAPT
-176 SILGTTDLTD
+176 SILGANDETG
-186 GDTYAGGQV
+186 GDVYAGGQV

-215 MTTYTAEA
+215 MTTYTSEA

-285 AERVDI
+285 ADRVDI
-291 IKGPSQLINGIS
+291 LKGPTQLINGIS

-320 DKDITSLT
+320 DKPITSLT
-328 GTWASG
+328 ANYASNN
-334 SQAGGA
+334 QIGGA
-340 VDVGRRFGEDNKF
+340 VDVGRRFGEDNQF
-353 GIRFNGVKQS
+353 GLRFNGVKQS

-375 EMAVL
+375 DMAVL

-390 LSTDIGHTERD
+390 LSTDVGRTERD

-410 VGANARVPSAND
+410 VGANARVPSASE
-422 VRRNY
+422 VRHNY
-427 AQPWSKARTDDTFG
+427 AQPWSKARTKDTFG
-441 TVNGEFDLSDSVML
+441 TVNAEFDVNDSTLL
-455 YGGVGARKSNH
+455 YGGVGVRKSNH
-466 DFLRHAVSVTN
+466 DFLRHAVAVTN
-477 NAGDFSVLPR
+477 DKGDFSVQPR

-501 VRSWLHTGPVSHE
+501 VRNWFHTGPVSHE

-529 GARYAAAPSNL
+529 GARYAASPSNL
-540 YNPVETPTPSRP
+540 YNPVETPTPVRP
-552 TRLDSKVYTENRFS
+552 TRQDPEVYTENRFS
-566 GVALSDT
+566 GVALADT
-573 LGFFDER
+573 MGFFDDR

-595 DWTDNVK
+595 DWSDDVK
-602 GTTAYDEEKVS
+602 GDTAYDEEKVS

-640 IAPSTSINE
+640 IAPSTSVNE

-655 FVSRQVEVG
+655 FISRQVEVG
-664 AKYDAGAFA
+664 AKYDAGSFGL
-673 VTAAVFRIKQPA
+673 TAAVFRIKQPA
-685 YETNAT
+685 YETNAV

-706 ELSVFGEPLKGVR
+706 ELTVFGEPLQGFR

-742 RAPATPKYNVNLGA
+742 RAPATPKFNVNLGA
-756 EWDVPTVEGLTLTS
+756 EWDVPNVQGLTLTG

-782 SNVKEIDAW
+782 SNDKQIDAW
-791 TRLDVGA
+791 ERFDVGA
-798 RYAFKVDDKH
+798 RYAFKVDEKN
-808 ITLRANVENVA
+808 ITLRANIENVA

>member
-1 MQRLKSGDIVSNG
+1 
-14 CPLCKTK
+14 
-21 ALSSEKIANP
+21 
-31 CPFFAPRLSLQVS
+31 
-44 EQNRELLPMPAVRPM
+44 MPVV
-59 RLRPLLNLSLML
+59 RPLLKLSLLL
-71 SLSASPLFVPLS
+71 SLSASPFFTAVS
-83 YAEDSA
+83 FAEDTA

-126 SSTGLSGEYGVEE
+126 SSSGLSGEFGVEE
-139 GFAQLLTGSGLQL
+139 GFARLLQGSGLQL
-152 QPMGARAYRLMPVP
+152 QPMGEQAYMLVPVP
-166 ESGSLQLAPT
+166 DGGSLELAPT
-176 SILGTTDLTD
+176 SILGTTGLYD

-202 LLGSRDF
+202 LLGTRDF

-215 MTTYTAEA
+215 MTTYTQET

-262 FNSDVA
+262 FNSDVS

-285 AERVDI
+285 ADRVDI
-291 IKGPSQLINGIS
+291 FKGPTQLINGIS

-320 DKDITSLT
+320 DKDITSFT
-328 GTWASG
+328 GTWASQ

-410 VGANARVPSAND
+410 VAAAPVPSAND

-427 AQPWSKARTDDTFG
+427 AQSWSKARTKDTFG
-441 TVNGEFDLSDSVML
+441 TLNAEYDLSDSVML
-455 YGGVGARKSNH
+455 YGGFGARKSNH

-477 NAGDFSVLPR
+477 AAGNFSVSPR

-493 NVRTATAG
+493 NVRTYMAG
-501 VRSWLHTGPVSHE
+501 VRNWFHTGSVSHE
-514 INLAASYFYMDFENG
+514 VNLAASYFDMDFTNG
-529 GARYAAAPSNL
+529 GARYATVLGNNL
-540 YNPVETPTPSRP
+540 YDPVQTPTPTTA
-552 TRLDSKVYTENRFS
+552 TRQDAKVYTENKFS

-573 LGFFDER
+573 LGFFDDR

-587 RWQRVKVD
+587 RWQRVKVT
-595 DWTDNVK
+595 DWSNGIK
-602 GTTAYDEEKVS
+602 GDTGYDEEKVS
-613 PSGGI
+613 PSGGL

-640 IAPSTSINE
+640 IAPSTSRNE

-655 FVSRQVEVG
+655 FISRQVEVG

-691 TRVFGPN
+691 TQLFGPN
-698 GKRQNDGV
+698 GKRQNTGA
-706 ELSVFGEPLKGVR
+706 ELSVFGEPLKSVR

-726 IDSELTHT
+726 IDSKLKDT
-734 TNGTFDGN
+734 TNGAWDGN

-756 EWDVPTVEGLTLTS
+756 EWDVPGLEGLTLTS

-791 TRLDVGA
+791 NRIDVGA

-808 ITLRANVENVA
+808 VTLRANVENVA

>member
-1 MQRLKSGDIVSNG
+1 MPTAS
-14 CPLCKTK
+14 CP
-21 ALSSEKIANP
+21 
-31 CPFFAPRLSLQVS
+31 
-44 EQNRELLPMPAVRPM
+44 
-59 RLRPLLNLSLML
+59 RLRPLLRLSLML
-71 SLSASPLFVPLS
+71 GLSASPLLISPTW
-83 YAEDSA
+83 AEDTN
-89 ARRSYQVPAGSLSAA
+89 RRSYQVPAGSLSDA
-104 LTRFAGLAGVN
+104 LTRFAGLSGVN

-126 SSTGLSGEYGVEE
+126 SSRGLFGEFAVEE
-139 GFAQLLTGSGLQL
+139 GFARLLQGSGLQL
-152 QPMGARAYRLMPVP
+152 QAVGEQAYILTPAL
-166 ESGSLQLAPT
+166 EGSSLQLAPT
-176 SILGTTDLTD
+176 SILGAT
-186 GDTYAGGQV
+186 GGEGGEVFAGGQV
-195 ARRGSQG
+195 ARRGAQG
-202 LLGSRDF
+202 LLGSKDF

-215 MTTYTAEA
+215 MTTYTGE
-223 VKNQQARTLGDLIAS
+223 VIENQQARTLGDLIAN

-246 PAGGR
+246 PTGGR
-251 YEQFTIRGFSL
+251 YEQFTIRGLSL

-285 AERVDI
+285 ADRVDI
-291 IKGPSQLINGIS
+291 LKGPSQLINGIS

-320 DKDITSLT
+320 DKPITSFT
-328 GTWASG
+328 GSYASNN
-334 SQAGGA
+334 QLGGA
-340 VDVGRRFGEDNKF
+340 VDVGRRFGEDDKF
-353 GIRFNGVKQS
+353 GLRFNGVKQS
-363 GDTEWDHQSVDR
+363 GDTEWDHQSVGR

-390 LSTDIGHTERD
+390 LSTDIGHTERN

-410 VGANARVPSAND
+410 VGANAQVPHAGD
-422 VRRNY
+422 VRHNY
-427 AQPWSKARTDDTFG
+427 AQAWSKARTEDTFG
-441 TVNGEFDLSDSVML
+441 TVNGEFDVNDSVML

-477 NAGDFSVLPR
+477 DAGDFSVQPR

-501 VRSWLHTGPVSHE
+501 VRNWFHTGPVSHE
-514 INLAASYFYMDFENG
+514 VNLAASYFYMDFENG
-529 GARYAAAPSNL
+529 GARYAAAPSNI
-540 YNPVETPTPSRP
+540 YDPMDTPTPARP
-552 TRLDSKVYTENRFS
+552 TRQDAKVYTENRFS

-573 LGFFDER
+573 LGFFDDR
-580 LLLTLGA
+580 LLLTVGA

-595 DWTDNVK
+595 DWSDNIK
-602 GTTAYDEEKVS
+602 GATAYDEEKVS

-640 IAPSTSINE
+640 IAPSTSVNE
-649 DEIFPP
+649 DQIFPP
-655 FVSRQVEVG
+655 FISRQVEVG
-664 AKYDAGAFA
+664 AKYDAGPFA

-698 GKRQNDGV
+698 GKRENKGV
-706 ELSVFGEPLKGVR
+706 ELSVFGEPLDGFR

-726 IDSELTHT
+726 IDSELTRT

-756 EWDVPTVEGLTLTS
+756 EWDVPTAQGLTLTS

-782 SNVKEIDAW
+782 SNNKEIDSW
-791 TRLDVGA
+791 ERFDVGA
-798 RYAFKVDDKH
+798 RYAFKLDDRT
-808 ITLRANVENVA
+808 ITLRGNVENVA

>member
-1 MQRLKSGDIVSNG
+1 MSAVAPLRLR
-14 CPLCKTK
+14 P
-21 ALSSEKIANP
+21 A
-31 CPFFAPRLSLQVS
+31 FAGW
-44 EQNRELLPMPAVRPM
+44 
-59 RLRPLLNLSLML
+59 RPLLNLSLML
-71 SLSASPLFVPLS
+71 SLSASPFFISSSL
-83 YAEDSA
+83 AEEAD
-89 ARRSYQVPAGSLSAA
+89 RRSYQVPAGSLSAA

-126 SSTGLSGEYGVEE
+126 NSAGLSGEFGVEE
-139 GFAQLLTGSGLQL
+139 GFARLLTGSGLQL
-152 QPMGARAYRLMPVP
+152 QAVGEQAYILMPAP
-166 ESGSLQLAPT
+166 EGGSLQLAPT
-176 SILGTTDLTD
+176 SIVGATASTDSPV
-186 GDTYAGGQV
+186 YAGGQV

-215 MTTYTAEA
+215 MTTYTSTA

-251 YEQFTIRGFSL
+251 FEQFTIRGFSL

-274 VLPTYTIDMEM
+274 ILPTYTIDMEM

-291 IKGPSQLINGIS
+291 VKGPSQLINGIS

-320 DKDITSLT
+320 DKPITSFT
-328 GTWASG
+328 GSYASNN
-334 SQAGGA
+334 QLGGA
-340 VDVGRRFGEDNKF
+340 VDVGRRFGEEDKF
-353 GIRFNGVKQS
+353 GIRFNGVKQA

-390 LSTDIGHTERD
+390 LSTDIGRTERN

-410 VGANARVPSAND
+410 VGADAPVPHASD
-422 VRRNY
+422 VDRNY
-427 AQPWSKARTDDTFG
+427 AQPWSKARTQDTFG
-441 TVNGEFDLSDSVML
+441 AVNAEFDVNDSVML
-455 YGGVGARKSNH
+455 YGGVGARKSTH
-466 DFLRHAVSVTN
+466 EFLRHAVSVLN
-477 NAGDFSVLPR
+477 EAGDFRVQPR

-493 NVRTATAG
+493 NVRTANAG
-501 VRSWLHTGPVSHE
+501 VRNWFHTGPVSHE
-514 INLAASYFYMDFENG
+514 VNLAASYFYMDFENG
-529 GARYAAAPSNL
+529 GARYANGSSNL
-540 YNPVETPTPSRP
+540 YDPVQTPTPSNP
-552 TRLDSKVYTENRFS
+552 TRQDDKVYTENRFS
-566 GVALSDT
+566 GLALSDT
-573 LGFFDER
+573 LGLFEDR

-595 DWTDNVK
+595 DWTNNAK
-602 GTTAYDEEKVS
+602 GETAYDEEKIS

-640 IAPSTSINE
+640 IAPSTSVNE

-655 FVSRQVEVG
+655 FISRQVEVG
-664 AKYDAGAFA
+664 AKYDAGPFA
-673 VTAAVFRIKQPA
+673 VTAALFRIKQPA
-685 YETNAT
+685 YATDAT

-698 GKRQNDGV
+698 GKRENTGV
-706 ELSVFGEPLKGVR
+706 ELSVFGEPLKGTR

-726 IDSELTHT
+726 IDSELTQT
-734 TNGTFDGN
+734 TNGAFDGN

-756 EWDVPTVEGLTLTS
+756 EWDVPTVQGLTLTS

-782 SNVKEIDAW
+782 SNTKQIDSW
-791 TRLDVGA
+791 ERFDVGA
-798 RYAFKVDDKH
+798 RYAFKVDEKH
-808 ITLRANVENVA
+808 ITLRANIENVA

-826 AGASDDSEP
+826 AGASDDSEA

>member
-1 MQRLKSGDIVSNG
+1 M
-14 CPLCKTK
+14 PT
-21 ALSSEKIANP
+21 ASSP
-31 CPFFAPRLSLQVS
+31 
-44 EQNRELLPMPAVRPM
+44 
-59 RLRPLLNLSLML
+59 RLRPLLHLSLML
-71 SLSASPLFVPLS
+71 GLSASPLLISPAW
-83 YAEDSA
+83 AEDGS
-89 ARRSYQVPAGSLSAA
+89 RRSYQVPAGSLSDA
-104 LTRFAGLAGVN
+104 LTRFAGLSGVN

-126 SSTGLSGEYGVEE
+126 SSRGLSGEFAVEE
-139 GFAQLLTGSGLQL
+139 GFARLLQGSGLQL
-152 QPMGARAYRLMPVP
+152 QAVGEQAYILTPSP
-166 ESGSLQLAPT
+166 EGSSLQLAPT
-176 SILGTTDLTD
+176 SILGAT
-186 GDTYAGGQV
+186 GGEGGEVFAGGQV

-202 LLGSRDF
+202 LLGSKDF

-215 MTTYTAEA
+215 MTTYTSE
-223 VKNQQARTLGDLIAS
+223 VIENQQARTLGDLIAN

-251 YEQFTIRGFSL
+251 YEQFTIRGLSL

-285 AERVDI
+285 ADRVDI
-291 IKGPSQLINGIS
+291 LKGPSQLINGIS

-320 DKDITSLT
+320 DTPITSFT
-328 GTWASG
+328 GSYASNN
-334 SQAGGA
+334 QLGGA
-340 VDVGRRFGEDNKF
+340 VDVGRRFGEDDKF
-353 GIRFNGVKQS
+353 GLRFNGVKQS

-390 LSTDIGHTERD
+390 LSTDIGHTERN

-410 VGANARVPSAND
+410 VGANAQVPHASD
-422 VRRNY
+422 VRHNY
-427 AQPWSKARTDDTFG
+427 AQAWSKARTEDTFG
-441 TVNGEFDLSDSVML
+441 TVNGEFDVSDSVML

-477 NAGDFSVLPR
+477 DAGDFSVQPR

-501 VRSWLHTGPVSHE
+501 VRNWFHTGPVSHE
-514 INLAASYFYMDFENG
+514 VNLAASYFYMDFENG
-529 GARYAAAPSNL
+529 GARYAAAPSNI
-540 YNPVETPTPSRP
+540 YNPVDTPPPARP
-552 TRLDSKVYTENRFS
+552 TRQDAKVYTENRFS

-573 LGFFDER
+573 LGFFEDR

-595 DWTDNVK
+595 DWSDNIK
-602 GTTAYDEEKVS
+602 GATAYDEEKVS
-613 PSGGI
+613 PSGGM

-640 IAPSTSINE
+640 IAPSTSVNE

-655 FVSRQVEVG
+655 FISRQVEVG
-664 AKYDAGAFA
+664 AKYDAGPFA

-698 GKRQNDGV
+698 GKRENKGV
-706 ELSVFGEPLKGVR
+706 ELSVFGEPLDGFR

-734 TNGTFDGN
+734 TNGAFDGN

-756 EWDVPTVEGLTLTS
+756 EWDVPTVQGLTLTS

-782 SNVKEIDAW
+782 SNNKEIDSW
-791 TRLDVGA
+791 ERFDVGA
-798 RYAFKVDDKH
+798 RYAFKVDDKT
-808 ITLRANVENVA
+808 ITLRGNVENVA

>member
-1 MQRLKSGDIVSNG
+1 
-14 CPLCKTK
+14 
-21 ALSSEKIANP
+21 
-31 CPFFAPRLSLQVS
+31 
-44 EQNRELLPMPAVRPM
+44 MPAVSPL

-71 SLSASPLFVPLS
+71 SLCASPLFVPIS
-83 YAEDSA
+83 YAEDGTQ
-89 ARRSYQVPAGSLSAA
+89 RRSYEVPAGSLSAA

-126 SSTGLSGEYGVEE
+126 SSAGLSGEYAVEE
-139 GFAQLLTGSGLQL
+139 GFAQLLAGSGLQL
-152 QPMGARAYRLMPVP
+152 QALGEQAYRLVPMP
-166 ESGSLQLAPT
+166 EGSSLQLAPT
-176 SILGTTDLTD
+176 SILGMTGQAD
-186 GDTYAGGQV
+186 GDTYSGGQV

-223 VKNQQARTLGDLIAS
+223 VKNQQARTLGELVAS
-238 DPSVRATN
+238 DPSVRTTN

-291 IKGPSQLINGIS
+291 LKGPSQLLNGIS

-340 VDVGRRFGEDNKF
+340 VDVGRRFGEDNTF
-353 GIRFNGVKQS
+353 GLRFNGVKQS
-363 GDTEWDHQSVDR
+363 GDTEWDHQRVDR

-390 LSTDIGHTERD
+390 LSTDVGHTERD

-422 VRRNY
+422 VRHNY

-441 TVNGEFDLSDSVML
+441 TVNGEFDLSDNVML
-455 YGGVGARKSNH
+455 YGGVGARKSHH

-501 VRSWLHTGPVSHE
+501 VRSWLHTGAVSHE
-514 INLAASYFYMDFENG
+514 INLAASDFYMDFENG

-552 TRLDSKVYTENRFS
+552 TRLDSRVYTENRFS

-595 DWTDNVK
+595 DWTDDVK
-602 GTTAYDEEKVS
+602 GDTAYDEEKVS

-719 LLGGVMY
+719 LLGGVMF

-798 RYAFKVDDKH
+798 RYAFKVDDKQ

>member
-1 MQRLKSGDIVSNG
+1 MSAAI
-14 CPLCKTK
+14 P
-21 ALSSEKIANP
+21 
-31 CPFFAPRLSLQVS
+31 LSL
-44 EQNRELLPMPAVRPM
+44 RPA
-59 RLRPLLNLSLML
+59 LAGWRPLLNLSLVL
-71 SLSASPLFVPLS
+71 GLSASPLFIS
-83 YAEDSA
+83 TSQAEES
-89 ARRSYQVPAGSLSAA
+89 ARRSYQVPAGNLGAA

-126 SSTGLSGEYGVEE
+126 NSAGLSGEYGVEE
-139 GFAQLLTGSGLQL
+139 GFARLLQGSGLQL
-152 QPMGARAYRLMPVP
+152 QAVGEQAYILTPAP
-166 ESGSLQLAPT
+166 ERGSLQLAPT
-176 SILGTTDLTD
+176 SILGATGSSDSEA
-186 GDTYAGGQV
+186 YAGGQV

-215 MTTYTAEA
+215 MTTYTRET

-274 VLPTYTIDMEM
+274 ILPTYTIDMEM

-291 IKGPSQLINGIS
+291 LKGPTQLINGIS

-320 DKDITSLT
+320 DKPITSFT
-328 GTWASG
+328 GSYASNN
-334 SQAGGA
+334 QLGGA
-340 VDVGRRFGEDNKF
+340 VDVGRRFGEGDQF

-375 EMAVL
+375 DMAVL

-410 VGANARVPSAND
+410 VGANAQVPHASD

-427 AQPWSKARTDDTFG
+427 AQAWSKARTKDTFG
-441 TVNGEFDLSDSVML
+441 TLNAEFDVSDSVML
-455 YGGVGARKSNH
+455 YGGVGARKSDH
-466 DFLRHAVSVTN
+466 DFLRHNVSVTN
-477 NAGDFSVLPR
+477 NAGDFTVQPR
-487 DFTRDE
+487 DFTREE

-501 VRSWLHTGPVSHE
+501 VRNWFHTGPVSHE
-514 INLAASYFYMDFENG
+514 VNLAASYFYMDFENG
-529 GARYAAAPSNL
+529 GARYANGRSNL
-540 YNPVETPTPSRP
+540 YDPVQTPTPSNP
-552 TRLDSKVYTENRFS
+552 TRQDDKVYTENRFS

-573 LGFFDER
+573 LGLFEDR

-595 DWTDNVK
+595 DWTNDVK
-602 GTTAYDEEKVS
+602 GDTAYDEEKVS

-640 IAPSTSINE
+640 IAPSTSVNE

-655 FVSRQVEVG
+655 FISRQVEVG
-664 AKYDAGAFA
+664 AKYDAGPFA

-685 YETNAT
+685 YATDAT

-698 GKRQNDGV
+698 GKRENTGV
-706 ELSVFGEPLKGVR
+706 ELSVFGEPLKGTR
-719 LLGGVMY
+719 LLGGVMF
-726 IDSELTHT
+726 IDSELTDT
-734 TNGTFDGN
+734 SNGAFDGN

-756 EWDVPTVEGLTLTS
+756 EWDVPNLQGVTLTS

-782 SNVKEIDAW
+782 SNDKEIDAW
-791 TRLDVGA
+791 VRLDVGA
-798 RYAFKVDDKH
+798 RYAFKVDEKTV
-808 ITLRANVENVA
+808 TLRANVENVA

>member
-1 MQRLKSGDIVSNG
+1 
-14 CPLCKTK
+14 
-21 ALSSEKIANP
+21 
-31 CPFFAPRLSLQVS
+31 
-44 EQNRELLPMPAVRPM
+44 MPAVLPFRLRPVSPG
-59 RLRPLLNLSLML
+59 LRPLLHLGFMLTLS
-71 SLSASPLFVPLS
+71 SSPLFIQAS
-83 YAEDSA
+83 WADAA
-89 ARRSYQVPAGSLSAA
+89 ARRSYQVPAGPLSAA

-115 LSVDPALVSGR
+115 LSVDPQLVSGR
-126 SSTGLSGEYGVEE
+126 NSSGLSGEYGVEE
-139 GFAQLLTGSGLQL
+139 GFARLLQGSGLQL
-152 QPMGARAYRLMPVP
+152 QPVGEQAYILTPAP
-166 ESGSLQLAPT
+166 QGGSLQLAPT
-176 SILGTTDLTD
+176 SILGAGGATDSD
-186 GDTYAGGQV
+186 VFAGGQV

-202 LLGSRDF
+202 LLGSKDF

-215 MTTYTAEA
+215 MTTYTSEV

-285 AERVDI
+285 ADRVDI
-291 IKGPSQLINGIS
+291 LKGPTQLINGIS

-320 DKDITSLT
+320 DKPITELT
-328 GTWASG
+328 GSYASD
-334 SQAGGA
+334 SQVGGA
-340 VDVGRRFGEDNKF
+340 VDIGRRFGEDNKF
-353 GIRFNGVKQS
+353 GVRLNAVKQS
-363 GDTEWDHQSVDR
+363 GDTRWDHQSVDR

-410 VGANARVPSAND
+410 IGANAKVPDADD
-422 VRRNY
+422 VRHNY
-427 AQPWSKARTDDTFG
+427 AQSWSKARTKDTFG
-441 TVNGEFDLSDSVML
+441 TVNAEYDVNDSIML

-466 DFLRHAVSVTN
+466 DFLRHAVSISN
-477 NAGDFSVLPR
+477 DAGDFSVQPR

-493 NVRTATAG
+493 NVRTTTAG
-501 VRSWLHTGPVSHE
+501 VRSWFHTGPVSHE
-514 INLAASYFYMDFENG
+514 VNLAASYFYMDFENG
-529 GARYAAAPSNL
+529 GARYAASPSNL
-540 YNPVETPTPSRP
+540 YNPRPTPTPSRP
-552 TRLDSKVYTENRFS
+552 TRLDPKVYTENRFS

-573 LGFFDER
+573 LGFFDDR

-595 DWTDNVK
+595 DWSDGVK
-602 GTTAYDEEKVS
+602 GDTAYDEEKVS
-613 PSGGI
+613 PSGGL
-618 LFKATDKLSLYA
+618 LFKATDQLSLYV

-655 FVSRQVEVG
+655 FISRQVEAG

-673 VTAAVFRIKQPA
+673 LTAAVFRIKQPA

-706 ELSVFGEPLKGVR
+706 ELSVFGEPLKGFR

-726 IDSELTHT
+726 IDSELKDT

-756 EWDVPTVEGLTLTS
+756 EWDVPKVQGLTLTA

-782 SNVKEIDAW
+782 ANSKEIDSW
-791 TRLDVGA
+791 ERFDLGA
-798 RYAFKVDDKH
+798 RYAFKLDDKD
-808 ITLRANVENVA
+808 ITLRANVENVL

-835 GLTLSTPRTYLLS
+835 GLTLATPRTLLLS
-848 ATVDF
+848 ATVGF

>member
-1 MQRLKSGDIVSNG
+1 MPVVTPCSFR
-14 CPLCKTK
+14 PL
-21 ALSSEKIANP
+21 L
-31 CPFFAPRLSLQVS
+31 RLSL
-44 EQNRELLPMPAVRPM
+44 L
-59 RLRPLLNLSLML
+59 L
-71 SLSASPLFVPLS
+71 SLSASPLFIPVS
-83 YAEDSA
+83 WAEDS
-89 ARRSYQVPAGSLSAA
+89 ARRSYQVPAGSLSDA

-126 SSTGLSGEYGVEE
+126 RSAGLSGEFAVEE
-139 GFAQLLTGSGLQL
+139 GFARLLQNSGLQL
-152 QPMGARAYRLMPVP
+152 QPVGEQAYILTPAP
-166 ESGSLQLAPT
+166 EGSSLQLAPT
-176 SILGTTDLTD
+176 SILGASGGTD
-186 GDTYAGGQV
+186 GEVYTGGQV
-195 ARRGSQG
+195 ARKGSQG
-202 LLGSRDF
+202 LLGSKDF

-215 MTTYTAEA
+215 MTTYTSEA
-223 VKNQQARTLGDLIAS
+223 VKNLQARTLGDLVAS

-251 YEQFTIRGFSL
+251 YEQFTIRGLSL
-262 FNSDVA
+262 FNSDVS

-285 AERVDI
+285 ADRVDI
-291 IKGPSQLINGIS
+291 LKGPSQLINGIS

-320 DKDITSLT
+320 DKPITSFT
-328 GTWASG
+328 TNYASNN
-334 SQAGGA
+334 QIGGA
-340 VDVGRRFGEDNKF
+340 VDIGRRFGEDDKF

-375 EMAVL
+375 DMAVL

-390 LSTDIGHTERD
+390 LSTDVGHTERD
-401 TDAPQERVQ
+401 TDAPQERVI
-410 VGANARVPSAND
+410 VGANAQVPHASD
-422 VRRNY
+422 VRSNY
-427 AQPWSKARTDDTFG
+427 AQPWSKARTEDTFG
-441 TVNGEFDLSDSVML
+441 TVNGEFDVSDSVML

-466 DFLRHAVSVTN
+466 DFLRHAVSITN
-477 NAGDFSVLPR
+477 NAGDFSVQPR

-493 NVRTATAG
+493 NVRTANAG
-501 VRSWLHTGPVSHE
+501 VRNWFHTGPVSHE
-514 INLAASYFYMDFENG
+514 VNLAASYFYMDFENG
-529 GARYAAAPSNL
+529 GARYASAPSNL
-540 YNPVETPTPSRP
+540 YDPVETPTPNRP
-552 TRLDSKVYTENRFS
+552 TRQDSKVYTENRFS

-573 LGFFDER
+573 LGFFDDR
-580 LLLTLGA
+580 VLLTLGA

-602 GTTAYDEEKVS
+602 GDTAYDEEKVS
-613 PSGGI
+613 PSGGL

-640 IAPSTSINE
+640 IAPSTSVNE

-655 FVSRQVEVG
+655 FISRQVEVG
-664 AKYDAGAFA
+664 AKYDAGPFA

-698 GKRQNDGV
+698 GKRENSGV
-706 ELSVFGEPLKGVR
+706 EVSVFGEPLDGFR

-726 IDSELTHT
+726 IDSELKNT

-756 EWDVPTVEGLTLTS
+756 EYDVRSVQGLTLTS
-770 RGIYSS
+770 RAIYSS

-791 TRLDVGA
+791 TRMDVGA
-798 RYAFKVDDKH
+798 RYAFKVDDKN
-808 ITLRANVENVA
+808 ITLRGNIENVA
-819 DKRYWSS
+819 NKRFWSS

>member
-1 MQRLKSGDIVSNG
+1 
-14 CPLCKTK
+14 
-21 ALSSEKIANP
+21 
-31 CPFFAPRLSLQVS
+31 
-44 EQNRELLPMPAVRPM
+44 MPAVRPM

-83 YAEDSA
+83 YAEDST

-126 SSTGLSGEYGVEE
+126 SSAGLSGEYGVEE

-152 QPMGARAYRLMPVP
+152 QPMGTQAYRLMPVP

-176 SILGTTDLTD
+176 SIVGTTGLAD

-223 VKNQQARTLGDLIAS
+223 VKNQQARTLGDLVAS

-291 IKGPSQLINGIS
+291 LKGPSQLINGIS

-390 LSTDIGHTERD
+390 LSTDIGHTERA

-410 VGANARVPSAND
+410 VGANARVPSAKD
-422 VRRNY
+422 VRHNY

-602 GTTAYDEEKVS
+602 GATAYDEEKVS

>member
-1 MQRLKSGDIVSNG
+1 
-14 CPLCKTK
+14 
-21 ALSSEKIANP
+21 
-31 CPFFAPRLSLQVS
+31 
-44 EQNRELLPMPAVRPM
+44 MPAVMPCSTRLAPS
-59 RLRPLLNLSLML
+59 RLRPLMHLSLLL
-71 SLSASPLFVPLS
+71 SLSACPLFITAGW
-83 YAEDSA
+83 AEDA
-89 ARRSYQVPAGSLSAA
+89 PRRSYQVPAGSLGAA

-126 SSTGLSGEYGVEE
+126 TSPGLSGDFAVEE
-139 GFAQLLTGSGLQL
+139 GFAQLLQGSGLQL
-152 QPMGARAYRLMPVP
+152 QPVGEQAYMLTPAP
-166 ESGSLQLAPT
+166 TGSTLQLGAT
-176 SILGTTDLTD
+176 SIYATADTAH
-186 GDTYAGGQV
+186 GDPYVGGQV

-202 LLGSRDF
+202 LLGSKDF

-215 MTTYTAEA
+215 ETTYTSEL
-223 VKNQQARTLGDLIAS
+223 VKNLQARTLGDLVAS

-251 YEQFTIRGFSL
+251 YEQFTIRGLSL
-262 FNSDVA
+262 FNSDVS

-274 VLPTYTIDMEM
+274 ILPTYTIDMEM
-285 AERVDI
+285 ADRVDI
-291 IKGPSQLINGIS
+291 LKGPSQLINGIS

-320 DKDITSLT
+320 DVPVTSFT
-328 GTWASG
+328 GNYASD
-334 SQAGGA
+334 SQVGGA
-340 VDVGRRFGEDNKF
+340 VDIGRRFGEGDMF
-353 GIRFNGVKQS
+353 GVRFNGVKQS

-390 LSTDIGHTERD
+390 LSTDIGHNERD

-410 VGANARVPSAND
+410 VGAKAQVPHASD
-422 VRRNY
+422 VRHNY
-427 AQPWSKARTDDTFG
+427 AQPWSKARTKDTFG
-441 TVNGEFDLSDSVML
+441 TVTGEYDVSDSVMV
-455 YGGVGARKSNH
+455 YAGAGARKSNH
-466 DFLRHAVSVTN
+466 DFLRHAVAVTN
-477 NAGDFSVLPR
+477 NAGDFSVQPR

-493 NVRTATAG
+493 NVRTANAG
-501 VRSWLHTGPVSHE
+501 VRNWFHTGPVSHE

-529 GARYAAAPSNL
+529 GARYAAAPSNI
-540 YNPVETPTPSRP
+540 YNPVETPTPSTP
-552 TRLDSKVYTENRFS
+552 TRLDSKVYTENRS
-566 GVALSDT
+566 SSVALSDT
-573 LGFFDER
+573 LGFLDDR
-580 LLLTLGA
+580 VLLTVGA
-587 RWQRVKVD
+587 RWQRVQVD

-602 GTTAYDEEKVS
+602 GDTGYDEEKVS

-640 IAPSTSINE
+640 IAPSTSVNE

-655 FVSRQVEVG
+655 FISRQVEVG

-673 VTAAVFRIKQPA
+673 ITTAVFRIKQPA

-698 GKRQNDGV
+698 GKRENNGV
-706 ELSVFGEPLKGVR
+706 EVSVFGEPLNGFR

-726 IDSELTHT
+726 IDSELTGT

-742 RAPATPKYNVNLGA
+742 RAPATPEYNVSLGA
-756 EWDVPTVEGLTLTS
+756 EWDVPNVQGLTLTS

-782 SNVKEIDAW
+782 SNNKEIDAW
-791 TRLDVGA
+791 TRVDVGA
-798 RYAFKVDDKH
+798 RYAFKVEEKN
-808 ITLRANVENVA
+808 ITLRANIENVA

-835 GLTLSTPRTYLLS
+835 GLTLATPRTYLLS

>member
-1 MQRLKSGDIVSNG
+1 MSAVS
-14 CPLCKTK
+14 
-21 ALSSEKIANP
+21 SY
-31 CPFFAPRLSLQVS
+31 
-44 EQNRELLPMPAVRPM
+44 
-59 RLRPLLNLSLML
+59 RLRPLLHFSLLLTLS
-71 SLSASPLFVPLS
+71 SSPLFVS
-83 YAEDSA
+83 TSWADTSG
-89 ARRSYQVPAGSLSAA
+89 RRAYEVPAGSLSAA
-104 LTRFAGLAGVN
+104 LTRFAGQAGVN
-115 LSVDPALVSGR
+115 LSVDPALVNGR
-126 SSTGLSGEYGVEE
+126 NSSGLSGEFAVEE
-139 GFAQLLTGSGLQL
+139 GFARLLQGSGLQL
-152 QPMGARAYRLMPVP
+152 MPVGEQAYTLIP
-166 ESGSLQLAPT
+166 APDSASAGLQLAPT
-176 SILGTTDLTD
+176 SIVGDSGSTD
-186 GDTYAGGQV
+186 GQEYAGGQV
-195 ARRGSQG
+195 ARKGSQG
-202 LLGSRDF
+202 MLGSRDF

-215 MTTYTAEA
+215 MTTYTKDA

-262 FNSDVA
+262 FNSDVS

-274 VLPTYTIDMEM
+274 ILPTYTIDMEM

-291 IKGPSQLINGIS
+291 LKGPSQLINGIS

-320 DKDITSLT
+320 DKPLTELTTSY
-328 GTWASG
+328 ASKG
-334 SQAGGA
+334 QVGAA
-340 VDVGRRFGEDNKF
+340 VDVARRFGEDDKF

-375 EMAVL
+375 DMAVL

-385 GERLR
+385 GDRLR

-410 VGANARVPSAND
+410 VGANAKVPNAND
-422 VRRNY
+422 VRDNY
-427 AQPWSKARTDDTFG
+427 AQSWSKARTKDTFG
-441 TVNGEFDLSDSVML
+441 SVNAEYDLSDSVML

-477 NAGDFSVLPR
+477 DAGDFSVQPR

-501 VRSWLHTGPVSHE
+501 ARSWFTTGPVSHE
-514 INLAASYFYMDFENG
+514 VNLAASYFYMDFENG

-540 YNPVETPTPSRP
+540 YNPVDTPTPSNP
-552 TRLDSKVYTENRFS
+552 TRADSKVYTENRFS
-566 GVALSDT
+566 GVALTDT
-573 LGFFDER
+573 LGFFEDR

-595 DWTDNVK
+595 DWTDGVK
-602 GTTAYDEEKVS
+602 GDTAYDEEKVS

-618 LFKATDKLSLYA
+618 LYKVTDDFSVYA

-640 IAPSTSINE
+640 IAPSTSVNE
-649 DEIFPP
+649 DQIFPP

-664 AKYDAGAFA
+664 AKYDLGSYAF
-673 VTAAVFRIKQPA
+673 TASVFRIKQPA
-685 YETNAT
+685 YETNT
-691 TRVFGPN
+691 TSRVFGPN
-698 GKRQNDGV
+698 GKRRNDGV
-706 ELSVFGEPLKGVR
+706 ELTMFGEPMKGFR

-726 IDSELTHT
+726 IDSDLTNT
-734 TNGTFDGN
+734 VNGTFDGN

-756 EWDVPTVEGLTLTS
+756 EWDVPGVNGLTLTG
-770 RGIYSS
+770 RGIYTG

-782 SNVKEIDAW
+782 ANSKSIDSSE
-791 TRLDVGA
+791 RFDVGA
-798 RYAFKVDDKH
+798 RYAFKVDQKD
-808 ITLRANVENVA
+808 ITLRANVENVMN
-819 DKRYWSS
+819 KYYWSS

-848 ATVDF
+848 ATIGF

>member
-1 MQRLKSGDIVSNG
+1 
-14 CPLCKTK
+14 
-21 ALSSEKIANP
+21 
-31 CPFFAPRLSLQVS
+31 
-44 EQNRELLPMPAVRPM
+44 MPAVRP
-59 RLRPLLNLSLML
+59 LLKLSLML
-71 SLSASPLFVPLS
+71 SLSASPLFTPIS
-83 YAEDSA
+83 YAEDTA
-89 ARRSYQVPAGSLSAA
+89 TRRSYQVPAGSLGAA
-104 LTRFAGLAGVN
+104 LTRFAGLSGVN
-115 LSVDPALVSGR
+115 LAVDPALVSGR
-126 SSTGLSGEYGVEE
+126 GSSGLSGEYAVEE
-139 GFAQLLTGSGLQL
+139 GFARLLQGSGLQL
-152 QPMGARAYRLMPVP
+152 QPMGEQAYMLVPVP
-166 ESGSLQLAPT
+166 QGSSLQLAPT
-176 SILGTTDLTD
+176 AILGTRSEAD
-186 GDTYAGGQV
+186 GDIYAGGQV

-209 METPFS
+209 MDTPFS
-215 MTTYTAEA
+215 MTTYTQAA

-285 AERVDI
+285 ADRVDI
-291 IKGPSQLINGIS
+291 VKGPSQLINGIS

-320 DKDITSLT
+320 DKNINSFT
-328 GTWASG
+328 GTWASD

-353 GIRFNGVKQS
+353 GLRFNGVKQA
-363 GDTEWDHQSVDR
+363 GDTEWDHQRVDR

-390 LSTDIGHTERD
+390 LSSDIGHTERD
-401 TDAPQERVQ
+401 TNAPQERVQ
-410 VGANARVPSAND
+410 VAAAAPVPSANE

-427 AQPWSKARTDDTFG
+427 AQSWSKASTNDTFG
-441 TVNGEFDLSDSVML
+441 TLNAEFDLSDNLML

-466 DFLRHAVSVTN
+466 DFLRHAVSVSN
-477 NAGDFSVLPR
+477 SAGDFSVQPR
-487 DFTRDE
+487 DFSRDE

-501 VRSWLHTGPVSHE
+501 VRSGFHTGPVSHE
-514 INLAASYFYMDFENG
+514 VNLAASYFYMDFTNG

-540 YNPVETPTPSRP
+540 YNPVQTPTPSTAIRQ
-552 TRLDSKVYTENRFS
+552 DAQVYTENKFS

-573 LGFFDER
+573 LGFFDDR

-595 DWTDNVK
+595 DWTNNVK
-602 GTTAYDEEKVS
+602 GDTAYDEEKIS

-618 LFKATDKLSLYA
+618 LFKATDALSLYA
-630 NYMEGLSQGK
+630 NYLEGLSQGK
-640 IAPSTSINE
+640 VAPSTSVNE

-655 FVSRQVEVG
+655 FISRQVEVG

-691 TRVFGPN
+691 SRVFGPN
-698 GKRQNDGV
+698 GRRQNDGV
-706 ELSVFGEPLKGVR
+706 ELSLFGEPLKGLR

-756 EWDVPTVEGLTLTS
+756 EWDVPRLEGLTLTT

-782 SNVKEIDAW
+782 ANAKEIDAW
-791 TRLDVGA
+791 NRIDVGA

>member
-1 MQRLKSGDIVSNG
+1 
-14 CPLCKTK
+14 
-21 ALSSEKIANP
+21 
-31 CPFFAPRLSLQVS
+31 
-44 EQNRELLPMPAVRPM
+44 MPAVFPSSP
-59 RLRPLLNLSLML
+59 RLVPASRRPLLHLSLLL
-71 SLSASPLFVPLS
+71 SLSACPLFITAGW
-83 YAEDSA
+83 AEDAS
-89 ARRSYQVPAGSLSAA
+89 RRSYQVPAGSLSAA

-115 LSVDPALVSGR
+115 LSVDPALVGGR
-126 SSTGLSGEYGVEE
+126 NSPGLAGEFAVEE
-139 GFAQLLTGSGLQL
+139 GFARLLQGSGLQL
-152 QPMGARAYRLMPVP
+152 QPVGEQAYILTPAP
-166 ESGSLQLAPT
+166 EGSSLQLAPT
-176 SILGTTDLTD
+176 SILGATGGAD
-186 GDTYAGGQV
+186 GEVYAGGQV

-202 LLGSRDF
+202 LLGSKDF

-215 MTTYTAEA
+215 MTTYTSE
-223 VKNQQARTLGDLIAS
+223 VIENQQARTLGDLIAN

-251 YEQFTIRGFSL
+251 YEQFTIRGLSL

-285 AERVDI
+285 ADRVDI
-291 IKGPSQLINGIS
+291 LKGPTQLINGIS

-320 DKDITSLT
+320 DKPITSFT
-328 GTWASG
+328 GSYASNN
-334 SQAGGA
+334 QLGGA
-340 VDVGRRFGEDNKF
+340 VDVGRRFGEDDKF

-375 EMAVL
+375 DMAVL

-410 VGANARVPSAND
+410 VGANAQVPRASD
-422 VRRNY
+422 VRHNY
-427 AQPWSKARTDDTFG
+427 AQAWSKARTKDTFG
-441 TVNGEFDLSDSVML
+441 TVNGEFDVSDSVML

-477 NAGDFSVLPR
+477 DAGDFSVQPR

-501 VRSWLHTGPVSHE
+501 VRNWFHTGPVSHE
-514 INLAASYFYMDFENG
+514 VNLAASYFYMDFENG
-529 GARYAAAPSNL
+529 GARYASAPSNL
-540 YNPVETPTPSRP
+540 YDPVETPKPGTP
-552 TRLDSKVYTENRFS
+552 TRFDSKVYTENRFS

-573 LGFFDER
+573 LGFFDDR

-595 DWTDNVK
+595 DWSDNIK
-602 GTTAYDEEKVS
+602 GDTAYDEEKVS

-640 IAPSTSINE
+640 IAPSTSVNE

-655 FVSRQVEVG
+655 FISRQVEVG
-664 AKYDAGAFA
+664 AKYDAGPFA

-706 ELSVFGEPLKGVR
+706 EVSVFGEPLTGFR

-726 IDSELTHT
+726 IDSELTST

-756 EWDVPTVEGLTLTS
+756 EWDVPTVQGLTLTS
-770 RGIYSS
+770 RGLYSS

-782 SNVKEIDAW
+782 SNNKEIDSW
-791 TRLDVGA
+791 ERFDVGA
-798 RYAFKVDDKH
+798 RYAFRVDEKT
-808 ITLRANVENVA
+808 ITLRGNIENVA